1 MLIRYSI
8 YLSTAY
14 SIYLSIYRRR
24 RRRERALSNLPALRV
39 QIPQVSQ
46 GMAKGMSQMLVG
58 KQIDLVPHT
67 GIVVFGKE
75 YYFGS
80 GPLVCDNPG
89 KSVPVPVAQTMILGE
104 TSKTSCDLEEYIDSV
119 LALEHNE
126 QNYNLLNH
134 NCNHYAN
141 DVAKFL
147 LDGKGL
153 PDHIVN
159 FGQDALSTPQGQ
171 QLRDMIEGMDRNMR
185 QGGGGSSL
193 NPFGNNAPGGN

>member
-1 MLIRYSI
+1 M
-8 YLSTAY
+8 
-14 SIYLSIYRRR
+14 
-24 RRRERALSNLPALRV
+24 
-39 QIPQVSQ
+39 
-46 GMAKGMSQMLVG
+46 
-58 KQIDLVPHT
+58 
-67 GIVVFGKE
+67 
-75 YYFGS
+75 
-80 GPLVCDNPG
+80 
-89 KSVPVPVAQTMILGE
+89 PVPVAQTMILGE
-104 TSKTSCDLEEYIDSV
+104 TSKTSYDLEAYINSV

-185 QGGGGSSL
+185 QSGGGSRM
-193 NPFGNNAPGGN
+193 NPFGNNAPGGNIASPAPVEPHGGIVAQLKEMGFPLDKCQEAAASSGGDFDLALALLLSAGD

>member
-1 MLIRYSI
+1 MG
-8 YLSTAY
+8 
-14 SIYLSIYRRR
+14 
-24 RRRERALSNLPALRV
+24 V
-39 QIPQVSQ
+39 
-46 GMAKGMSQMLVG
+46 
-58 KQIDLVPHT
+58 
-67 GIVVFGKE
+67 
-75 YYFGS
+75 
-80 GPLVCDNPG
+80 
-89 KSVPVPVAQTMILGE
+89 LGE
-104 TSKTSCDLEEYIDSV
+104 TKRTRQELEAHIQSV
-119 LALEHNE
+119 LALEHTE

-185 QGGGGSSL
+185 GSGGASAM
-193 NPFGNNAPGGN
+193 NPFGNTNAGAGGGYSNT